1 MKILLHDNL
10 RDWLIFQI
18 RAAGFT
24 ASHHDIPQHSVGDDS
39 DGRGKQ
45 GDIIMNG
52 RGSIFGDDTVI
63 DISRPH
69 THTGEGHPKPTALQT
84 AARAKYT
91 KHHRG
96 YQALGI
102 GFFPFIVDTMGRL
115 HDDALR
121 TIWHLA
127 SRQIARNYA
136 RRGWQTGGRH
146 LRDYQRDCAR
156 RARFLALECAMCE
169 AAAGVRQRL
178 PLAASRGI
186 PHDGGHF
193 TQSRGEGRTARR
205 QWAFHDPEV
214 GTGFDLGGG

>member
-1 MKILLHDNL
+1 
-10 RDWLIFQI
+10 
-18 RAAGFT
+18 
-24 ASHHDIPQHSVGDDS
+24 
-39 DGRGKQ
+39 
-45 GDIIMNG
+45 MNG

-102 GFFPFIVDTMGRL
+102 GLLPFIVDTMGRL

-127 SRQIARNYA
+127 SRQIARNYV
-136 RRGWQTGGRH
+136 RRGWQ
-146 LRDYQRDCAR
+146 A
-156 RARFLALECAMCE
+156 
-169 AAAGVRQRL
+169 
-178 PLAASRGI
+178 
-186 PHDGGHF
+186 
-193 TQSRGEGRTARR
+193 
-205 QWAFHDPEV
+205 
-214 GTGFDLGGG
+214 GGGTNVITSAIARVGPGSLHWSVPCVRRLQVCASDCPWLPHVASPTTAVTSHNHVERGVPHAGNGNFMTLRLGQDST